1 MVRINVA
8 TEKGYIYVL
17 IHPSDPNLVKVGKT
31 VLDPKQRLKQ
41 HNTQLDKAA
50 GRIVK
55 ETGDHWVLKEYFEV
69 EDAYF
74 AESVFWQRPPLTEIV
89 FKGKEEVL
97 RLQEGFLDWNW
108 VEDGLD
114 AVRKAGVR
122 KDNSQ
127 PPKGQVI
134 GSILT
139 PKQISDSLSGTG
151 LKPVRTE
158 VDGKLK
164 LCYECEKGHL
174 FFVPPKLAITLTSCP
189 LCNQENASKEVIN
202 DIEFPD

>member
-1 MVRINVA
+1 MAV
-8 TEKGYIYVL
+8 EKGYIYVL
-17 IHPSDPNLVKVGKT
+17 THPSDPTLVKVGKT
-31 VLDPKQRLKQ
+31 VLDPQQRLKQ

-55 ETGDHWVLKEYFEV
+55 ETGELWVLNEYFEV

-108 VEDGLD
+108 VEDGLE
-114 AVRKAGVR
+114 AARKAGVR
-122 KDNSQ
+122 KDISL

-139 PKQISDSLSGTG
+139 PKQIYDSLSGSG
-151 LKPVRTE
+151 LKSVRAE
-158 VDGKLK
+158 VGSKLK
-164 LCYECEKGHL
+164 LCYECEQGHL
-174 FFVPPKLAITLTSCP
+174 FFVPPKLSINLSECP
-189 LCNQENASKEVIN
+189 LCNQERASEEVLN
-202 DIEFPD
+202 NIELTDKG